1 MVMMTTAAATAAT
14 TTATATEMLRTMMK
28 PSLRRKL
35 SSKRFSVKASSVSAS
50 ASASASL
57 EVEFDPKIPIEKALT
72 PPSSWYS
79 LPSFY
84 SFELDRIFYRGW
96 QVVGN
101 PLPLLS
107 LPPLSLY
114 MYTYTHMYIYIF
126 IYHSWW
132 VLSWW
137 FSGCTEEI
145 KDPGD
150 YFTGRSNFFLIEKRK
165 LLFQFLLDNLIDKL
179 VWALW

>member
-1 MVMMTTAAATAAT
+1 MVLAMVMMRTAAATAVTA
-14 TTATATEMLRTMMK
+14 TATATEMLKTISLMK

-35 SSKRFSVKASSVSAS
+35 SSKGFSVKASSV
-50 ASASASL
+50 SASASL

-126 IYHSWW
+126 IYHS
-132 VLSWW
+132 
-137 FSGCTEEI
+137 
-145 KDPGD
+145 
-150 YFTGRSNFFLIEKRK
+150 
-165 LLFQFLLDNLIDKL
+165 
-179 VWALW
+179 